1 MKRRSS
7 NNNRIKFNIIDYGPE
22 PLVVDID
29 KVTKQNPYYRAALWT
44 GKYLQVTLMSIV
56 VGGDVG
62 LEMHPETDQFIR
74 IEEGYAFV
82 EMGSSKD
89 KLNYQRK
96 VDSNYAIMIPAG
108 TWHNIT
114 NTGNIPLKLYSIY
127 APPHHPHGI
136 IEETKP
142 VE

>member
-1 MKRRSS
+1 M
-7 NNNRIKFNIIDYGPE
+7 IDYGPE

-29 KVTKQNPYYRAALWT
+29 KVTKQNSYYRAALWT

-56 VGGDVG
+56 VGGDIG
-62 LEMHPETDQFIR
+62 LEMHPDTDQFIR
-74 IEEGYAFV
+74 IEDGYALV

-96 VDSNYAIMIPAG
+96 VDSNFAIMIPAG

-142 VE
+142 IE